1 MTCEE
6 TAAATPTTREGDAI
20 DEGVFFFFATKEE
33 LYYMIA
39 GYINILQ
46 ALWITK

>member
-1 MTCEE
+1 MHAHARVSVLPLGTGFP
-6 TAAATPTTREGDAI
+6 AAFFF
-20 DEGVFFFFATKEE
+20 FFFFATKEE

-39 GYINILQ
+39 GYINTLQ